1 MSSTTTTTTTTNIN
15 INGNDHI
22 HLPYAR
28 LESNNFGV
36 YDVWQEKTIIGKKT
50 NHNEVDVNMGST
62 SVVSRVHFEL
72 ILVNG
77 TDFQLKCRS
86 KNGIFVNNNYSKVSS
101 ITVLP
106 KQCTLRFPST
116 DICITFSSLINN
128 NLITTNNTNATA
140 RTSPGSVSR
149 HVSTDTSQQQQRSSS
164 VSIDSNNP
172 SATSSLLLQSVPNVT
187 PQQQQVILVAV
198 NQHPHRTVNHVN
210 TNHESNNSLLPIS
223 LNIPNSSSPINS
235 ISNGRNNEQIK
246 IQYESPTAVNITANT
261 SLLSATIHSSSTS
274 PRLPN
279 SDITENQTLVSSPII
294 QRLPASGIDNN
305 HQDQDN
311 MNSKNST
318 KPPFSYAQLIVQAIL
333 SAPDKQM
340 TLSQIYSFISA
351 QYPYYEANNR
361 GWQNS
366 IRHNLSLNRY
376 FIRLARK
383 ENETGKGSFWRLDET
398 CEEKLIDHA
407 FRHRKQRR
415 NSMSMSSSHN
425 DAHLNKSDDGHSPTT
440 QYQNDQTD
448 FLLADI
454 QTSNPSTPL
463 SPMTSP
469 LVGPIIEAI
478 SPIRQTE
485 TNKRKR
491 EDDDDDFQNEQ
502 QIEELLYGLIT
513 SIDESGKRQK
523 TKF

>member
-361 GWQNS
+361 GWQ
-366 IRHNLSLNRY
+366 
-376 FIRLARK
+376 
-383 ENETGKGSFWRLDET
+383 
-398 CEEKLIDHA
+398 
-407 FRHRKQRR
+407 
-415 NSMSMSSSHN
+415 
-425 DAHLNKSDDGHSPTT
+425 
-440 QYQNDQTD
+440 
-448 FLLADI
+448 
-454 QTSNPSTPL
+454 
-463 SPMTSP
+463 
-469 LVGPIIEAI
+469 
-478 SPIRQTE
+478 
-485 TNKRKR
+485 
-491 EDDDDDFQNEQ
+491 
-502 QIEELLYGLIT
+502 
-513 SIDESGKRQK
+513 
-523 TKF
+523 